1 MAFRI
6 RMSVKVPKSLY
17 DTNAAL
23 AAMKQTAH
31 SKTIPDLQK
40 MFRGTTEGWS
50 EPPSFQGRTVIFS
63 RSIRVVVEPKG
74 PGTTN
79 YIRVSKGTRPHTIT
93 ARKRYG
99 LLRFQSGYRSATRP
113 GSLISHR
120 PSRFGSF
127 VTAFG
132 VDHPGI
138 KARDFDKLI
147 AEEYQPTFERDMQ
160 EAIARGAK

>member
-17 DTNAAL
+17 DTNATL

-63 RSIRVVVEPKG
+63 RI
-74 PGTTN
+74 
-79 YIRVSKGTRPHTIT
+79 
-93 ARKRYG
+93 
-99 LLRFQSGYRSATRP
+99 
-113 GSLISHR
+113 
-120 PSRFGSF
+120 
-127 VTAFG
+127 
-132 VDHPGI
+132 
-138 KARDFDKLI
+138 
-147 AEEYQPTFERDMQ
+147 
-160 EAIARGAK
+160 